1 MICTILTETP
11 VMTLYSGS
19 YNGGSEKNIYMNQ
32 IRTLPIGGVIGHS
45 DTRNCGRACVEI
57 ELKKVYQDMSGTLLI
72 KTETGTTDSP
82 NPEDWIT
89 VDSLWVSYLQ
99 D

>member
-1 MICTILTETP
+1 MKCEILTEYP
-11 VMTLYSGS
+11 IITLYSGS
-19 YNGGSEKNIYMNQ
+19 YNGGSEKNVYMNQ
-32 IRTLPIGGVIGHS
+32 IRTLPIGGIIGHS
-45 DTRNCGRACVEI
+45 DTRNCGRGCREE

-72 KTETGTTDSP
+72 KTTIGATNEA
-82 NPEDWIT
+82 NPEEWVE